1 MPKLIDSRVNDWEP
15 LSELMSQTALIKHT
29 DQLSIVYPNDSF
41 RRLLGQS
48 QYIGACLR
56 RALIVKKDHFV
67 L

>member
-29 DQLSIVYPNDSF
+29 DQLSIVNDSF

-56 RALIVKKDHFV
+56 RALIVKDHFV